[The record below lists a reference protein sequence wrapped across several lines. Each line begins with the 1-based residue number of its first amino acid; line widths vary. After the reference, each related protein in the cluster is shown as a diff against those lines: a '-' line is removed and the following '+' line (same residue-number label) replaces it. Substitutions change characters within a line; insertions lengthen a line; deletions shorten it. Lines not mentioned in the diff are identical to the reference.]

1 LDLGNGRREKRNK
14 ERFVRKRQFPF
25 TPEIRF
31 AEEKM
36 MPASS
41 SPVRGSHTLAEILSQ
56 PEVWRSCSR
65 ALAEDAAFQAMRE
78 KARTRRPWLFIG
90 CGTSFYLAEAAAS
103 NWSQLTGHPAR
114 ALPASEVL
122 LFPHSAQLAEQDLQ
136 AVIISRSG
144 RTSEALRAAE
154 LLRGKYKVATLGITC
169 ALESALAQT
178 CEWTVTLPG
187 ADERSMVMTRSFSSM
202 LSALVQLAAEAA
214 RVPDLAVSLETV
226 ATALASSIEA
236 WNDRV
241 EFFAAS
247 HAFAD
252 YIYLGQ
258 GPLFPIARE
267 GALKVMEMS
276 HSYAQAYHTLEVRHG
291 PKSIVAPDTCIMFF
305 LSESGMPAE
314 TEVLLEMK
322 ELGGTIVSICNRASD
337 DVRRVSDLLF
347 ELRAGVSQPFLLAPF
362 IVPAQLLGYHTGAKK
377 GLNPDEPKNLS
388 RVVLLD

>member
-1 LDLGNGRREKRNK
+1 
-14 ERFVRKRQFPF
+14 
-25 TPEIRF
+25 
-31 AEEKM
+31 M

-41 SPVRGSHTLAEILSQ
+41 SPLRASHTLAEILSQ
-56 PEVWRSCSR
+56 PEVWRSCAR
-65 ALAEDAAFQAMRE
+65 TLAEDAAFQAIRE
-78 KARTRRPWLFIG
+78 KARVPRPWLFIG
-90 CGTSFYLAEAAAS
+90 CGTSFYLAEAAAAS
-103 NWSQLTGHPAR
+103 WSQLTGRRAR

-154 LLRGKYKVATLGITC
+154 LLREKYKVATLGITC
-169 ALESALAQT
+169 ALHSELARI
-178 CEWTVTLPG
+178 CELAITLPA
-187 ADERSMVMTRSFSSM
+187 ADEKSMVMTRSFSSM
-202 LSALVQLAAEAA
+202 LLSLVQLAAEVA
-214 RVPDLAVSLETV
+214 RVPDLSSSLETV

-236 WNDRV
+236 WNARV
-241 EFFAAS
+241 ETFAS
-247 HAFAD
+247 SYAFAD

-267 GALKVMEMS
+267 GALKVTEMS
-276 HSYAQAYHTLEVRHG
+276 HSYAQAYHTLEFRHG
-291 PKSIVAPDTCIMFF
+291 PKSIVAPDTCLMFF
-305 LSESGMPAE
+305 LSESGTPAE

-322 ELGGTIVSICNRASD
+322 ELGGTIISVCNRASD
-337 DVRRVSDLLF
+337 AVRKASDLLF

>member
-1 LDLGNGRREKRNK
+1 LH
-14 ERFVRKRQFPF
+14 Q
-25 TPEIRF
+25 EIRF

-65 ALAEDAAFQAMRE
+65 ALAEDAAFRAMRE
-78 KARTRRPWLFIG
+78 KARIRRPWLFIG
-90 CGTSFYLAEAAAS
+90 CGTSFYLAEAAAA
-103 NWSQLTGHPAR
+103 NWSDLTGHPAR

-122 LFPHSAQLAEQDLQ
+122 LFPHAAQLAEPDLQ
-136 AVIISRSG
+136 AVVISRSG

-154 LLRGKYKVATLGITC
+154 LLRGRYKVATLGITC
-169 ALESALAQT
+169 ALESELAQT
-178 CEWTVTLPG
+178 CEWTITLPA

-214 RVPDLAVSLETV
+214 RVPDVPASLQTV

-241 EFFAAS
+241 ETFAGG

-258 GPLFPIARE
+258 GALFSIARE
-267 GALKVMEMS
+267 GALKVTEMS
-276 HSYAQAYHTLEVRHG
+276 HSYAQAYHTLEFRHG
-291 PKSIVAPDTCIMFF
+291 PKSIVAPDTCIVF
-305 LSESGMPAE
+305 LLGESSMAAE

-322 ELGGTIVSICNRASD
+322 ELGGTIFTISNRASAAVQRAS
-337 DVRRVSDLLF
+337 DVLF
-347 ELRAGVSQPFLLAPF
+347 ELRAEVSEPFLLAPF
-362 IVPAQLLGYHTGAKK
+362 IVPAQLLGYHTGTKK